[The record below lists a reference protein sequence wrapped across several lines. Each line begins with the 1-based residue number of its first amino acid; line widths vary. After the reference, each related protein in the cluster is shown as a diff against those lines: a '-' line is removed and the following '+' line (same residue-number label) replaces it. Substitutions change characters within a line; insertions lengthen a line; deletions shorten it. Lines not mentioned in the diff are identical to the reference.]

1 MRQRNNVKAKLKQA
15 GEKLVLACCLLLLL
29 YYALQWSLLLGD
41 FRLILFTYFIAKL
54 IAPVACFL
62 LL

>member
-15 GEKLVLACCLLLLL
+15 GEKLVLACSLLLLL

-41 FRLILFTYFIAKL
+41 F
-54 IAPVACFL
+54 
-62 LL
+62 